1 MVVWLRKRF
10 VVRLSAAY
18 TTGLRAR
25 CVSATEPAHRES
37 ARLLAYL
44 ARLHPTPPRRRT
56 GTSRS
61 SLTEPLE
68 LAPTPPCGHLF
79 LKARGRRPKGSRRG
93 QLREADARSLA
104 LQPRLLPVVRPP
116 VGGSAWARAE
126 RWTRAPSLSGELAP
140 QALLGEDISEVLRG
154 ERNDVAVSLRASP
167 LGRLLSV

>member
-10 VVRLSAAY
+10 VVRLTQGHVQWVY
-18 TTGLRAR
+18 AR
-25 CVSATEPAHRES
+25 CVSATEPGI
-37 ARLLAYL
+37 L

-56 GTSRS
+56 GMSRN

-140 QALLGEDISEVLRG
+140 QALLGEDISEVLRR